1 MRGPQ
6 PLQNSSGVVVLHGA
20 SGSAL
25 PDPERVQQYSALIC
39 LNATI
44 AAQQIQPAV
53 YSGGSEAAAAAAA
66 LLNTTSCPPPT
77 NVTEAGPSAT
87 FDTIMTSLTLHNT
100 DTAPDVVARW
110 LVDLINA
117 TNAAGIPACATLTS
131 VARHGGAW
139 GYNETTIWTGSTPG
153 V

>member
-1 MRGPQ
+1 MSRLPCLRPFLPDSLG
-6 PLQNSSGVVVLHGA
+6 GWCLHAGA

-87 FDTIMTSLTLHNT
+87 FDTIITSLTLHNT
-100 DTAPDVVARW
+100 DAAPDVVARW
-110 LVDLINA
+110 GGEMEWRAHCCLLRKRSM
-117 TNAAGIPACATLTS
+117 PAPA
-131 VARHGGAW
+131 
-139 GYNETTIWTGSTPG
+139 
-153 V
+153 